1 MTLFCRIGSFTT
13 FLAKSFSHRTVR
25 KTHQDN
31 PFIPFVQKSLNKGN
45 GNTTMTKNGSKSDKD
60 VLSSTS
66 SVNLI
71 QEQDVQP
78 TLMKLLL
85 FARPE
90 FSPLFLSFIL
100 MVMSESTGFI
110 NPLLI
115 AKAYDVLVNP
125 SISNTDKMSDISF
138 WMSLVLGIHTLGMI
152 TGFFRSSVMGVAGER
167 VVSRL
172 RLRLF
177 GSIISQEPAFFDT
190 TKTGE
195 LVSRLS
201 SDTTLMQTATSSAL
215 PEVVLGFV
223 KLVVGVGLMFWI
235 SVKLAA
241 VTIAFAFFML
251 LTCVPFGKKIG
262 GLAKLYQD
270 ALGQAQERSTEALG
284 SIRTVQSFAAEERE
298 KTRFKQKIGDP
309 DIYTWWIPDF
319 SMKTTYALG
328 FTKSIWTTG
337 FFVFLFGVGFGGMY
351 AALWYGFQLVL
362 DGDLSLGDLTAFQSY
377 IFQVGSGLAQTSR
390 FAAQVMEARGA
401 SVRILT
407 LLERTPKI
415 PGKYPLSEKE
425 SKIDK
430 YFSENDV
437 ESFGGKGME
446 SNGSSIIP
454 SSVDGSVELSG
465 VHFSYPSRPDVE
477 VLHNFSLRIPPN
489 TTTALVGPSGA
500 GKSTV
505 VSLIQRFYD
514 VDKGSVCLDGIDTRC
529 LDVHWLRRMIGYV
542 QQEPVLFG
550 ISIRDN
556 VTYGMD
562 LDVSQEEVEKVC
574 RDANAH
580 EFISKWPDGYDTL
593 VGERGVTL
601 SGGQKQRI
609 AIARALL
616 INPKILLLDEATSAL
631 DAENEH
637 LVQEAIDKAITGRT
651 VLIVAHRLS
660 TIKNADM
667 IVVID
672 DHKII
677 DTGNHNELLQ
687 RCKQYQELIKRQS
700 MRQ

>member
-1 MTLFCRIGSFTT
+1 MIKNS
-13 FLAKSFSHRTVR
+13 S
-25 KTHQDN
+25 
-31 PFIPFVQKSLNKGN
+31 
-45 GNTTMTKNGSKSDKD
+45 NTDKD
-60 VLSSTS
+60 VHSKHSSEKEEEE
-66 SVNLI
+66 I
-71 QEQDVQP
+71 QP
-78 TLMKLLL
+78 TFMKLLS

-90 FSPLFLSFIL
+90 FFPLFLSFIL

-110 NPLLI
+110 NPLII
-115 AKAYDVLVNP
+115 AKAYDALVNP
-125 SISNTDKMSDISF
+125 TMSNPDKMSDISF
-138 WMSLVLGIHTLGMI
+138 WMSIVLGIHTFGML
-152 TGFFRSSVMGVAGER
+152 TGFLRSSIMGVAGER

-235 SVKLAA
+235 STKLAA

-251 LTCVPFGKKIG
+251 LTCIPFGKKIG
-262 GLAKLYQD
+262 GLSKLYQD

-298 KTRFKQKIGDP
+298 KNRFKQKIGDP
-309 DIYTWWIPDF
+309 DIYTRWIPDF
-319 SMKTTYALG
+319 SITTTYSVG

-337 FFVFLFGVGFGGMY
+337 FFIFLFGVGFGGMY
-351 AALWYGFQLVL
+351 AALWYGFKLVL

-390 FAAQVMEARGA
+390 FLAQVMEARGA

-415 PGKYPLSEKE
+415 PGKHFPGEKDTE
-425 SKIDK
+425 TDK
-430 YFSENDV
+430 CFSDNDV
-437 ESFGGKGME
+437 ESHGVKAMK
-446 SNGSSIIP
+446 SNNGSSTIP
-454 SSVDGSVELSG
+454 SSVDGGLELSG

-477 VLHNFSLRIPPN
+477 VLHNFSLRISPN

-514 VDKGSVCLDGIDTRC
+514 VDKGSVRLDGIDTRH

-562 LDVSQEEVEKVC
+562 HDVSQEEIEKVC

-580 EFISKWPDGYDTL
+580 EFIAKWPDAYDTL

-637 LVQEAIDKAITGRT
+637 LVQAAIDKAIAGRT

-660 TIKNADM
+660 TIKNANM

-677 DTGNHNELLQ
+677 DTGNHTDLLQ
-687 RCKQYQELIKRQS
+687 RCEKYQELIKRQS
-700 MRQ
+700 MMH